1 MIDGFTRHPSSAEQF
16 LMPSQSPTI
25 HHFPAHLPGGNPP
38 LLFIHGGYSHAAIW
52 SINFIP
58 YFREQGYDCYA
69 LELSGHGSEPADR
82 VHVDDFC
89 IDDYVTDLAAAVASL
104 SAAPVLIAH
113 SMGCLVSQRFLEKGR
128 ARAVALLAPVPPTG
142 TGGTASR
149 FALTLPDFFAELS
162 NAVNGTASEK
172 TMRTMANVY
181 FSPRMAPEETTQYLP
196 LIQPESER
204 AVAEMLTAPFRIAR
218 GRARI
223 PALVMGGS
231 ADKVFPASLLHF
243 TAASWNAKTRI
254 VEDAGHML
262 MLDPQWP
269 EAAGILKE
277 WLESQR

>member
-1 MIDGFTRHPSSAEQF
+1 MTSE
-16 LMPSQSPTI
+16 LPTI
-25 HHFPAHLPGGNPP
+25 HYFPADQPGSKPP
-38 LLFIHGGYSHAAIW
+38 LLFVHGGYSHAALW

-58 YFREQGYDCYA
+58 YFQERGYDCHA
-69 LELSGHGSEPADR
+69 LELSGHGREASER
-82 VHVDDFC
+82 EHLDDFC
-89 IDDYVTDLAAAVASL
+89 IEDYVADLAAAVANL
-104 SAAPVLIAH
+104 PAAPILIAH
-113 SMGCLVSQRFLEKGR
+113 SMGCLVSQRFLEKGT
-128 ARAVALLAPVPPTG
+128 ARAVAFLAPVPPTG

-149 FALTLPDFFAELS
+149 FALTMPDFFAELS

-172 TMRTMANVY
+172 TMRTMASVY
-181 FSPRMAPEETTQYLP
+181 FSPSMAPEETTRYLP

-204 AVAEMLTAPFRIAR
+204 AVAEMLAAPFRIAR

-254 VEDAGHML
+254 VEGAGHML

-269 EAAGILKE
+269 EAGSMLLE
-277 WLESQR
+277 WMESQG